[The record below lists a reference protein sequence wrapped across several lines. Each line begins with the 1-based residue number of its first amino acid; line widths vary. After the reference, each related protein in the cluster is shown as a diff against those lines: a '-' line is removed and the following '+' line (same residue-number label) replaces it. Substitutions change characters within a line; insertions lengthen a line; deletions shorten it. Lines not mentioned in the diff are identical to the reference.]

1 MQRIRTRSFALLTG
15 VATLV
20 VGLAGAGVAR
30 ADEGTLTVTPSTDLG
45 ATEAVTIAIGG
56 FTPTELAAAQFA
68 QCGNAYA
75 DNTPLEDTITL
86 VEGQLNAVNCEVIH
100 FTSPG
105 AITTDPHVVTD
116 VVVEQTGI
124 GTGNR
129 SCIASPPALEP
140 CFVYVSTSINL
151 PEFAPVP
158 IFFGES
164 EPSGGEPAATTT
176 SVSAIGSPI
185 ATGKIAHALV
195 TVTANESSL
204 RPEGAVEVFEGSTSL
219 GTATLAADGT
229 ANVALGVLSLGDHEL
244 TAEFS
249 GNGSFLPSAT
259 TTSATM
265 NVMAA
270 TNVSV
275 GDATIV
281 EGDTT
286 GTRLITFPV
295 VLSTIPT
302 ANIMVGYTVV
312 PGSTNPVTIG
322 SDITGATGTLF
333 FKATRNPV
341 KYVNL
346 KVAGDTVDEANETF
360 VVQLTSAT
368 APYDLRRAQG
378 FGTIVDDDGPSAG
391 TPTLGIGDASVPE
404 GDAGGARAM
413 KFSVSLNAPAPTDVL
428 AMIQVSSTTAIRGKK
443 LTGDWG
449 GAINKKVL
457 IRAGRVSKP
466 VVVPAFADLHDEL
479 DETIEVRILSATGA
493 ALPADVVAVGT
504 ILSDE

>member
-1 MQRIRTRSFALLTG
+1 MQRIRIRSFALLTSA
-15 VATLV
+15 VTLA
-20 VGLAGAGVAR
+20 VGLAGAGVAH
-30 ADEGTLTVTPSTDLG
+30 ADGTMTVTPSTGLADNDV
-45 ATEAVTIAIGG
+45 VTIEIGG
-56 FTPTELAAAQFA
+56 YTPTTLTTAQFA

-75 DNTPLEDTITL
+75 DNTPLPATITITP
-86 VEGQLNAVNCEVIH
+86 GQLDAANCEVIK

-105 AITTDPHVVTD
+105 DITTDPHSVTD
-116 VVVEQTGI
+116 AVVHQTAI

-158 IFFGES
+158 IFFGEA
-164 EPSGGEPAATTT
+164 EPVGGEPAATTT

-185 ATGKIAHALV
+185 ATGKTAHALV
-195 TVTANESSL
+195 TVTATDSTL

-219 GTATLAADGT
+219 GTGTLAANGT
-229 ANVALGVLSLGDHEL
+229 VNVALGVLPLGDHTL
-244 TAEFS
+244 TADFAGS
-249 GNGSFLPSAT
+249 GSFLPSSST
-259 TTSATM
+259 TAATM

-286 GTRLITFPV
+286 GTRLLTFPV

-302 ANIMVGYTVV
+302 ANIMVGYTIVA
-312 PGSTNPVTIG
+312 GTTNPAAIG
-322 SDITGATGTLF
+322 TDMVGATGTLLF
-333 FKATRNPV
+333 RATRNPV
-341 KYVNL
+341 KYVNV
-346 KVAGDTVDEANETF
+346 KIVGDTVDEPDETF
-360 VVQLTSAT
+360 VVHLTSPT
-368 APYDLRRAQG
+368 APYALRRPDG
-378 FGTIVDDDGPSAG
+378 LGTIIDDDGPSAV

-413 KFSVSLNAPAPTDVL
+413 KFTLSLSSAATTDVI
-428 AMIQVSSTTAIRGKK
+428 ATIQVSSSTAVRGTK

-449 GAINKKVL
+449 GAINKNVL
-457 IRAGRVSKP
+457 IRAGRVSKS
-466 VVVPAFADLHDEL
+466 VVVPAFADVLDEL
-479 DETIEVRILSATGA
+479 DETIDVRILGASGA
-493 ALPADVVAVGT
+493 ALPADLTAVGT